1 MKVLKLAVAGV
12 ALMGFL
18 EVTGTDAADVKTLS
32 GPGFADSP
40 TAIRPLLVGSSV
52 PDAKLLDTDGVSV
65 ELSEAVAEA
74 PSVLIFYRG
83 GW

>member
-1 MKVLKLAVAGV
+1 MKALKLTIAGV
-12 ALMGFL
+12 ALVWSFG
-18 EVTGTDAADVKTLS
+18 VTGTDAADVETSS